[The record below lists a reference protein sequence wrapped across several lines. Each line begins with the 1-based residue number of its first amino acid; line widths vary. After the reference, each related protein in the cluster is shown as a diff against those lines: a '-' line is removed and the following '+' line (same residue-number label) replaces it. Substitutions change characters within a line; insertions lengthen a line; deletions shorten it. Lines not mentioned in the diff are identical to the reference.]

1 MPLKSLT
8 INGFKSFAD
17 KTKIDFT
24 SGITGIVGPNG
35 SGKSNI
41 TEAIR
46 WVMGEQSAKSLRGDK
61 MVDIIFAGSAT
72 RPQMNHAE
80 VILEFDNSNKE
91 LKSDQNNITIKRK
104 LFRNGDAEFS
114 INNKS
119 CRLRDITELFMDSG
133 MGKQSFSIISQGRV
147 EEIFNSKP
155 IERRSIIEESAGIA
169 LFKQKK
175 TQAESRLSETTDNLH
190 RVSDIVSELSKQVE
204 PLKEQA
210 SIARDYKEQKN
221 KYDNIYQQILTIEIK
236 DLSKAKRE
244 TESKL
249 REVKLS
255 LQNIEKQ
262 VKNSNEHVTRNRN
275 ETSEIVK
282 KIDFSQDELVRKTQS
297 LEILNGKVA
306 VSDERNGF
314 NTTNQTSLNE
324 QLQNITKSKIQHE
337 KKLSDCNIKIEQYKE
352 EISSYS
358 KRLKEIEQLQKKTPE
373 EIQNNISNLRDS
385 YVNTLQEQVST
396 GNEQKFTQRQ
406 LDRIKLSDEDIN
418 NQLEDI
424 KKNLKETNIS
434 ANEVS
439 EKLQHF
445 IDDNQDLIKKNDE
458 LDRDIK
464 NVTETGQSENQEYL
478 KSLENL
484 QETKARKT
492 VLDNMQQ
499 EHVGFFEG
507 AKNVLNNQD
516 KIGGIIG
523 AVAELIKVP
532 QEYQLAIETVVSN
545 QLQAIVTKDEPSA
558 KEAISFLRKRN
569 GGRATFLPINI
580 IRGRSVN
587 SSDLNALSQVQ
598 GYIGVASELV
608 KFDSKVE
615 NIVKNI
621 LGNLLIVKDINAAT
635 RASSVSGRKYRVV
648 TLDGNVVNAGGS
660 MTGGQQRRVNSSILT
675 RKDEL
680 VKLNSQLS
688 KQEMALDQKQQTVVD
703 LREKLV
709 NLRNEKKQI
718 ESKLSNFNQERNQLS
733 NQLSSYQSELK
744 HLQEQKKA
752 VEYNG
757 NKNDEERKQ
766 LKKNLDGQ
774 LQGSKELQKKVT
786 DLQSDIE
793 ANQKLLKDFDSELTQ
808 ITSEIQQTQTKLAV
822 VKSNQ
827 DNELKQKKQFDQE
840 ILDDND
846 KIKELK
852 IRLDQ
857 LNSERDQLTLSNSE
871 VKTKI
876 TELNGTIKSLK
887 LTLSDLQK
895 QRSEKEQVAVKLND
909 EAQRSFDLQ
918 KSASDEQENLAISVT
933 KITNKIDTRLDVL
946 SEEYQLTYEAAMK
959 NLKAQDL
966 DPDDL
971 KREAK
976 LLKMGIDE
984 LGTVNLSS
992 IDEYDKVKD
1001 RYEFLTTQQNDLLKA
1016 RQQLL
1021 DTMSEMDHEV
1031 STRFKKTFDNVS
1043 AAFEMIF
1050 PEMFAGGRAKLV
1062 LTDPTNL
1069 LETGIEIIAQP
1080 PGKKFQ
1086 RLSLLSGGEKALT
1099 AITLLFA
1106 IIKVHP
1112 VPFCILDEVEASL
1125 DDANVDRFASYLNR
1139 YDDNTEFIVITHRK
1153 GTMMNVNRLYGVT
1166 MEESGVSR
1174 MLSVEVQNLHN
1185 NLASFNN

>member
-61 MVDIIFAGSAT
+61 MVDVIFAGSAT
-72 RPQMNHAE
+72 RAQMNHAE
-80 VILEFDNSNKE
+80 VTLEFDNSNGE
-91 LKSDQNNITIKRK
+91 LKSDQTNITIQRK
-104 LFRNGDAEFS
+104 LFRNGDTEFS
-114 INNKS
+114 INNKA
-119 CRLRDITELFMDSG
+119 CRLRDITEMFMDSG
-133 MGKQSFSIISQGRV
+133 MGKQSFSTISQGRV

-155 IERRSIIEESAGIA
+155 VERRSIIEESAGIA

-175 TQAESRLSETTDNLH
+175 TQAENRLSETTDNLH

-210 SIARDYKEQKN
+210 SIARDYKEQKS

-236 DLSKAKRE
+236 DLSKEKRQ

-249 REVKLS
+249 REVKMS
-255 LQNIEKQ
+255 LQNIEQQ
-262 VKNSNEHVTRNRN
+262 VKISNKEVTDNRDQISKLA
-275 ETSEIVK
+275 E
-282 KIDFSQDELVRKTQS
+282 KIDASQADLVKKTQS
-297 LEILNGKVA
+297 LEILNGQIA

-324 QLQNITKSKIQHE
+324 QLKSIKAD
-337 KKLSDCNIKIEQYKE
+337 KKLHEVKLSECNEKISEYQSQIQELEAK
-352 EISSYS
+352 
-358 KRLKEIEQLQKKTPE
+358 LKEITQLQKKTPQQ
-373 EIQNNISNLRDS
+373 IQDDISELRDK

-396 GNEQKFTQRQ
+396 GNDQKYTQRQ
-406 LDRIKLSDEDIN
+406 LDRIQASNEDTEHQMADI
-418 NQLEDI
+418 EDD
-424 KKNLKETNIS
+424 LKESSNKVT
-434 ANEVS
+434 EVS
-439 EKLQHF
+439 AQLQKL

-458 LDRDIK
+458 IDNNIK
-464 NVTETGQSENQEYL
+464 RVTETGTAENQEYL
-478 KSLENL
+478 KFLENL

-492 VLDNMQQ
+492 VLENMQQ

-507 AKNVLNNQD
+507 AKNVLNNQNE
-516 KIGGIIG
+516 IGGIIG

-532 QEYQLAIETVVSN
+532 SKYQLAIETVVSN
-545 QLQAIVTKDEPSA
+545 QLQSIVTKDESSA
-558 KEAISFLRKRN
+558 KQAIAYLRKRN

-580 IRGRSVN
+580 IKARTIYAT
-587 SSDLNALSQVQ
+587 DLNNAEQVA
-598 GYIGVASELV
+598 GYVGVASDLV
-608 KFDSKVE
+608 KFDDKVA

-621 LGNLLIVKDINAAT
+621 LGNLLIAENIDAAT
-635 RASSVSGRKYRVV
+635 RVSAAVNRKYRVV

-680 VKLNSQLS
+680 TSLNAKLS
-688 KQEMALDQKQQTVVD
+688 KQEMLLDQKQQTVVD
-703 LREKLV
+703 LRQELV
-709 NLRNEKKQI
+709 DLREEKKKI
-718 ESKLSNFNQERNQLS
+718 ESKLADFNQEKG
-733 NQLSSYQSELK
+733 QLSSSLSTYTNETK
-744 HLQEQKKA
+744 HLEEQRDA
-752 VEYNG
+752 LQYTA
-757 NKNDEERKQ
+757 NKNNSEKT
-766 LKKNLDGQ
+766 
-774 LQGSKELQKKVT
+774 ELQKELNVQIENADKLKQQVT
-786 DLQSDIE
+786 DVQQEIE
-793 ANQKLLKDFDSELTQ
+793 AKQKLLKDFDSELSQ
-808 ITSEIQQTQTKLAV
+808 INNNIQKTQTNLAV
-822 VKSNQ
+822 VKSNF
-827 DNELKQKKQFDQE
+827 DNEKTQQE
-840 ILDDND
+840 RLISEISASDEH
-846 KIKELK
+846 IKELG

-857 LNSERDQLTLSNSE
+857 LNSERDQLSMSNAE
-871 VKTKI
+871 IKAKT
-876 TELNGTIKSLK
+876 TQFENDIKLLQADLDDLK
-887 LTLSDLQK
+887 S
-895 QRSEKEQVAVKLND
+895 QRSEKDKQAASLN
-909 EAQRSFDLQ
+909 EKAQRNFDLQ
-918 KSASDEQENLAISVT
+918 KSASDEQENLAIAVT
-933 KITNKIDTRLDVL
+933 KLTNKIDSRLDTL
-946 SEEYQLTYEAAMK
+946 SEDYSLTYEAAMK
-959 NLKAQDL
+959 NLKQQDS
-966 DPDDL
+966 DPETL
-971 KREAK
+971 KREAR

-984 LGTVNLSS
+984 LGTVNLSA
-992 IDEYDKVKD
+992 IEEYDKVKD
-1001 RYEFLTTQQNDLLKA
+1001 RYEFLTTQQNDLLQA

-1021 DTMSEMDHEV
+1021 DTMSEMDNEV
-1031 STRFKKTFDNVS
+1031 TTRFKKTFDEVS
-1043 AAFEMIF
+1043 AAFETIF

-1062 LTDPTNL
+1062 LTDPSNL

-1125 DDANVDRFASYLNR
+1125 DDANVYRFANYLNR
-1139 YDDNTEFIVITHRK
+1139 YDANTEFIVITHRK

-1174 MLSVEVQNLHN
+1174 MLSVSLQDINKD
-1185 NLASFNN
+1185 A